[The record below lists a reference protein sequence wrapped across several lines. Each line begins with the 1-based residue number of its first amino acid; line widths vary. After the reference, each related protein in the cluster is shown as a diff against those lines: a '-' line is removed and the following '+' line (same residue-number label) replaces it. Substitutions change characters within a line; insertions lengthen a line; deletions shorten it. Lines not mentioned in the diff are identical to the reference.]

1 MQNLAGSDPSAG
13 PGTLAAGGPGVGS
26 VAFAEVSAV
35 APAGPGGFTS
45 DIHPEWTL
53 GGHPNGGYLL
63 AVLARAATWRAE
75 DQHVIAAGATFLRSP
90 SPGRVAID
98 VELLRAGRSAS
109 HVRARMSQD
118 GQPCVEALLT
128 VAGLPDGDPP
138 YWDGGA
144 PAPGDVA
151 FGDCVPLPAGLP
163 DGGRVAIMDVI
174 DVRLEP
180 ATAGFL
186 SGRPSGRGE
195 LRGWLAL
202 PGGEPFDPVSLL
214 FALDSFPP
222 ASFDVEYAGWVPTMQ
237 LTAYVRARPA
247 AGPVRVAQRAGLVA
261 AGRLD
266 QTCAVWDG
274 EGRLVAQA
282 TQLAG
287 VRLG

>member
-128 VAGLPDGDPP
+128 VAGLPDG
-138 YWDGGA
+138 
-144 PAPGDVA
+144 
-151 FGDCVPLPAGLP
+151 
-163 DGGRVAIMDVI
+163 GRVAIMDVI

-202 PGGEPFDPVSLL
+202 PGGEPFDSVSLL